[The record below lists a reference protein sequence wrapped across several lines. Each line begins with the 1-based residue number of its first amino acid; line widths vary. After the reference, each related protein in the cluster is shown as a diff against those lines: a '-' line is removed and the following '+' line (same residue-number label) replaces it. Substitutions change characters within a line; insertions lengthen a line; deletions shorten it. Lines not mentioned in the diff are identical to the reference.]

1 MKTNYFFL
9 YFFFIILT
17 GCSDDK
23 ITPELPPNTND
34 TYEGVHDQIKFSNET
49 EDFTYGELAFY
60 IKVPDGSIIERK
72 AKHQRISGISHFIM
86 EKGLKEGKYQLLY
99 MEYTVKS
106 DCPEIDGL
114 KRQFGLCCQINIT
127 PDGIRIESTYN
138 SNMKLYGA
146 GTPDDPYLIG
156 SNDDLN
162 KIRTGISNRYVSS
175 STCYSQ
181 QNNIDMTG
189 YNDKCGWEGNWYQI
203 GQSATYPFTG
213 YYYGNGY
220 SIKNMTLKDPNKI
233 AASLFGYVNKAV
245 IMDLTIQNADITG
258 YCAVSAIA
266 GAIVTSG
273 SGQDP
278 TFIKGCTVK
287 SSTIQSQ
294 GDGMG
299 IGGIVGSVDPI
310 TKLWIDSCKVDDNTV
325 QGAIAV
331 GGILGGANVL
341 STTQI
346 TNSSNE
352 KGKVEAYYMNAGGIV
367 GYADSLYVY
376 LCTNK
381 SQVKGG
387 THSHKPDRLSGFMG
401 TGGIVGGSGISSIIT
416 CRNEGSVNGQR
427 GVGGIIGSTL
437 VILNPATYN
446 NTFIGCCSNKGR
458 VNGKE
463 NVGGLCGE
471 AQLGT
476 YKSYNEGKVT
486 ADGYYAGGIIGATP
500 LSSITNTINFGTVSA
515 SRFSGG
521 MTGQIQSG
529 SLALNVNMGKISGST
544 YIGGMAG
551 IAGGCL
557 SMNYCA
563 NLADVEGNGYI
574 AGLIGE
580 VGDSRE
586 WTEAEKRSAIFATIE
601 LGLSVFNTVVGIA
614 DAGTTIL
621 NNLITSHDAVME
633 SISAYSLGK
642 EMADLFRPMQRK
654 DYTTSLSGLVTKGME
669 KLETDMDN
677 ILRNKLSALQFST
690 PNLQYGRMIDQF
702 MNEYRKKVIAWY
714 ETGKNHED
722 FRDAMNYK
730 RNLRYNQILDIK
742 KTEKIIHTLAD
753 GVCFIASTAA
763 FVAGFVATGGVS
775 TIIAAAGVVVSVVG
789 YANSITA
796 IADDFQENAVV
807 ISQCV
812 SFGNIRAKTGPYG
825 DYNGGLIGHF
835 DEGCLISDCLNGS
848 DGNKIG
854 GATVGSPEKQAV
866 VKKCLNIGSQWK
878 NFAYTGNALSRF
890 EDNYC
895 LENTIENRNIHGAT
909 GLTLPQLSTTSTFQG
924 WDFQRLWKIPYTG
937 LGYFPVPYQSEMQY
951 KEPQL

>member
-1 MKTNYFFL
+1 
-9 YFFFIILT
+9 
-17 GCSDDK
+17 
-23 ITPELPPNTND
+23 
-34 TYEGVHDQIKFSNET
+34 
-49 EDFTYGELAFY
+49 
-60 IKVPDGSIIERK
+60 
-72 AKHQRISGISHFIM
+72 
-86 EKGLKEGKYQLLY
+86 
-99 MEYTVKS
+99 
-106 DCPEIDGL
+106 
-114 KRQFGLCCQINIT
+114 
-127 PDGIRIESTYN
+127 
-138 SNMKLYGA
+138 
-146 GTPDDPYLIG
+146 
-156 SNDDLN
+156 
-162 KIRTGISNRYVSS
+162 
-175 STCYSQ
+175 
-181 QNNIDMTG
+181 
-189 YNDKCGWEGNWYQI
+189 
-203 GQSATYPFTG
+203 
-213 YYYGNGY
+213 
-220 SIKNMTLKDPNKI
+220 
-233 AASLFGYVNKAV
+233 
-245 IMDLTIQNADITG
+245 
-258 YCAVSAIA
+258 
-266 GAIVTSG
+266 
-273 SGQDP
+273 
-278 TFIKGCTVK
+278 
-287 SSTIQSQ
+287 
-294 GDGMG
+294 
-299 IGGIVGSVDPI
+299 
-310 TKLWIDSCKVDDNTV
+310 
-325 QGAIAV
+325 
-331 GGILGGANVL
+331 
-341 STTQI
+341 
-346 TNSSNE
+346 
-352 KGKVEAYYMNAGGIV
+352 
-367 GYADSLYVY
+367 
-376 LCTNK
+376 
-381 SQVKGG
+381 
-387 THSHKPDRLSGFMG
+387 
-401 TGGIVGGSGISSIIT
+401 
-416 CRNEGSVNGQR
+416 
-427 GVGGIIGSTL
+427 
-437 VILNPATYN
+437 
-446 NTFIGCCSNKGR
+446 
-458 VNGKE
+458 
-463 NVGGLCGE
+463 
-471 AQLGT
+471 
-476 YKSYNEGKVT
+476 
-486 ADGYYAGGIIGATP
+486 
-500 LSSITNTINFGTVSA
+500 
-515 SRFSGG
+515 
-521 MTGQIQSG
+521 
-529 SLALNVNMGKISGST
+529 
-544 YIGGMAG
+544 MAG

-621 NNLITSHDAVME
+621 NNLITSYDAVME

-763 FVAGFVATGGVS
+763 FVAGFVTTGGVS